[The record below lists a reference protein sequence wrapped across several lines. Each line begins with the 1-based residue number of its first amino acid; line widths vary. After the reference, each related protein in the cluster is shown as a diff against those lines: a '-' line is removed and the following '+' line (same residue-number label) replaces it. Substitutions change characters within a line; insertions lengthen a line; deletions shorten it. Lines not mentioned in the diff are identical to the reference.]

1 MRSSVKKSF
10 FIVLLTTI
18 FIVIGLMIFR
28 KDPPPNVVF
37 IIIDTLRADYTHM
50 SEDNT
55 GETPALKRLFKN
67 DSAYFGSS
75 YANAPWTLPS
85 ISSMITSKFPSEIG
99 VVKRNSKIDEK
110 FVTLA
115 EVLKENGYS
124 THGVI
129 THIFLKKKY
138 GLGQGFDTYLEKI
151 DSSDNNLFSITS
163 PIVTSEA
170 IKIIE
175 ESKGKPFF
183 MFLHYFDP
191 HYRYIDHENKSS
203 YSGPFLPDRNE
214 SRKAEIIKDNLF
226 SKSDLDYFKECYRSE
241 IRFTDKHIEKVIEK
255 LKQQNLYENTLIVIV
270 SDHGEEFGERGTLG
284 HGQSLFDEQT
294 KIPFILKLPEGSE
307 EGVNIRPNFSN
318 IDISPTILDV
328 AGIKIPESFRGTSIL
343 AGKGPETIFMEVNE
357 KKYDTLY
364 NQCAIVHKGWK
375 LVRNFENNKFELYDL
390 NGDKPEKNDLFN
402 SNKKMFFSMYKILKR
417 YIRMIEDNKHIS
429 QKTNLTAEELK
440 KLETLGYIG
449 N

>member
-10 FIVLLTTI
+10 FVILFSIAV
-18 FIVIGLMIFR
+18 FIIGLMVFK

-37 IIIDTLRADYTHM
+37 IIIDTLRADHTNM
-50 SEDNT
+50 GDDET
-55 GETPALKRLFKN
+55 GETPALKKLFKN

-75 YANAPWTLPS
+75 YSNAPWTLPS

-110 FVTLA
+110 FITLA
-115 EVLKENGYS
+115 EVLKENGYK

-163 PIVTSEA
+163 PVVTSEA

-175 ESKGKPFF
+175 ESRGKPFF

-191 HYRYIDHENKSS
+191 HYRYIDHEGNSS
-203 YSGPFLPDRNE
+203 YSGPFLPDKNE
-214 SRKAEIIKDNLF
+214 SKKAEIIKENLF
-226 SKSDLDYFKECYRSE
+226 SMNDLDYFKECYRSE
-241 IRFTDKHIEKVIEK
+241 IRFTDMHIERVIEK
-255 LKQQNLYENTLIVIV
+255 LKQQGLYENTIIVIV

-294 KIPFILKLPEGSE
+294 LIPFILKLPENFE
-307 EGVNIRPNFSN
+307 KKVNIRPSFSN

-328 AGIKIPESFRGTSIL
+328 AGIKIPESFRGISIL

-375 LVRNFENNKFELYDL
+375 LIKNFENNKFELYDL
-390 NGDKPEKNDLFN
+390 NGDKAEKNDLFN

-429 QKTNLTAEELK
+429 QKTKLTAEELK

>member
-10 FIVLLTTI
+10 FVILVLITI
-18 FIVIGLMIFR
+18 IIAGLMVFR

-37 IIIDTLRADYTHM
+37 IIIDTLRADHSHM
-50 SEDNT
+50 GSDKT
-55 GETPALKRLFKN
+55 GETPALKKLFKN

-75 YANAPWTLPS
+75 YSNAPWTLPS

-110 FVTLA
+110 FITLA
-115 EVLKENGYS
+115 EVLKENGYK

-129 THIFLKKKY
+129 THIFLKEKY

-163 PIVTSEA
+163 PVVTAEA

-175 ESKGKPFF
+175 ESRGKPFF

-203 YSGPFLPDRNE
+203 YSGPFLPDKNE
-214 SRKAEIIKDNLF
+214 SKKAEIIKKNLF
-226 SKSDLDYFKECYRSE
+226 SENDLDYFKECYRSE
-241 IRFTDKHIEKVIEK
+241 IRFTDIYVEKVIEK
-255 LKQQNLYENTLIVIV
+255 LKQQNLYENTIIVIV

-294 KIPFILKLPEGSE
+294 KIPFILKLPEDLE
-307 EGVNIRPNFSN
+307 KNAIIRPNFSN

-328 AGIKIPESFRGTSIL
+328 AGIEIPDSFRGTSLL
-343 AGKGPETIFMEVNE
+343 AEKGPETIFMEVNE

-375 LVRNFENNKFELYDL
+375 LIRDFENNKFELYDL
-390 NGDKPEKNDLFN
+390 SGDKPEKNDQFD
-402 SNKKMFFSMYKILKR
+402 SNKKMFFKMYKILKR

-429 QKTNLTAEELK
+429 QETKLTAEEQK